1 MWIYRTVLHSK
12 SYVLKFP
19 FLFRSESP
27 SQAFLILVL
36 WLYRKFKPLLDDG
49 MAPEELLTVMSSSIV
64 AYDNMCRVHGLKV
77 ARVDLPFEDP
87 WKKVWQCVV
96 KVIDK
101 LHILNHKDEK
111 CKTMYKPIDKVPS
124 GYNIMAAEQTFVW
137 GSRFKRLI
145 CAMPQL
151 HQFFYLHRLVKQRNA
166 YTQHCH
172 QSNKI
177 PVLPKESTTTNSY
190 ATIHHYKGIH

>member
-1 MWIYRTVLHSK
+1 MLN
-12 SYVLKFP
+12 FP

-36 WLYRKFKPLLDDG
+36 WLYRKFTPLLDDG
-49 MAPEELLTVMSSSIV
+49 MAPEELMTVMSSTIV
-64 AYDNMCRVHGLKV
+64 AYDNMCHVDGLKV

-87 WKKVWQCVV
+87 LKKVWQCVV

-101 LHILNHKDEK
+101 LHIRNHKDEK
-111 CKTMYKPIDKVPS
+111 CKTLYNPIDKVPD
-124 GYNIMAAEQTFVW
+124 GYNTMAAEQTFVW

-145 CAMPQL
+145 CAMPRL
-151 HQFFYLHRLVKQRNA
+151 HQFFYLHRLVKRRNA
-166 YTQHCH
+166 YTQRCH
-172 QSNKI
+172 QSNKF

-190 ATIHHYKGIH
+190 TSQHS